1 MKKYDIFYNYYFF
14 SSVRTFA
21 MQKDKSTSTLANA
34 SQENEVQT
42 EEIKEIIK
50 ENPEKLKENAEN
62 LDKSPKENII
72 EESNDSLIF
81 SDASLFP
88 KYRVAKVKVWL
99 EADKI
104 YGFKLFYDNIR
115 DPKEPL
121 PGHDH
126 IPSHLLS
133 KPFEEKTIE
142 GRLLKIS
149 YRLEGNSMKSL
160 VLIGEKGEV
169 WFGKT
174 EQAVGWKGVEFSEEK
189 GFLSTVFGKIKGKFD

>member
-1 MKKYDIFYNYYFF
+1 
-14 SSVRTFA
+14 
-21 MQKDKSTSTLANA
+21 MQKDKATSTLANA
-34 SQENEVQT
+34 LRENEAQT
-42 EEIKEIIK
+42 EEIKEILK
-50 ENPEKLKENAEN
+50 ENPEKLNENAEN
-62 LDKSPKENII
+62 IDKSPKENIV
-72 EESNDSLIF
+72 EESKDALIF

-104 YGFKLFYDNIR
+104 YGLKLFYDNIR

-121 PGHDH
+121 PGQDH

-133 KPFEEKTIE
+133 KPFEEKTLE

-149 YRLEGNSMKSL
+149 YRLEGNNMKSL
-160 VLIGEKGEV
+160 VFIGEKGEV

-174 EQAVGWKGVEFSEEK
+174 EQAVGWNGVEFSEEK
-189 GFLSTVFGKIKGKFD
+189 GFLKTVFEKIQGRFDWGG